1 MARISDDE
9 LKLIKETVS
18 LQRLVEGSG
27 VQLKPHGDNLVGHCP
42 FHDDKTPSLVV
53 TPAKNLWHCL
63 GACQCGGSVIDWVM
77 KQDKVSFRHAVEL
90 LRTDLIP
97 LAAECRADK
106 NDDVAIAAST
116 PTTLSPLLS
125 DSADNQAALKQ
136 VIDYYHETL
145 KQSPEALD
153 YLAKRGLN
161 HPELIE
167 RFKLGYANRTLGY
180 RLPNKQTQLGDKL
193 RSQLQRIGV
202 LRDSGHE
209 HFSGSVVIPIID
221 EQGIIHEVYGRK
233 ILGKRLR
240 KGTPLHTYLPRPH
253 RGVFNIHAFKNYQE
267 IILCESLIDAL
278 TFYAN
283 GFYNVTS
290 SFGVS
295 GFTNDLLNAFKTH
308 PIKKVWIAYDRDEA
322 GNKAAEKLAPQL
334 AELGIDCYRV
344 LFPKNMD
351 VNDYATH
358 MSPADKSLDLVLR
371 KAEWL
376 CNGKGKQDDE
386 HSENTSAALMSVVVE
401 STEESETSLAT
412 KKENDAT
419 ITSSTVPTILSDEL
433 SDIPAN
439 VKAHEVTLNLGERF
453 YRVRGLQKNM
463 SYEQLKINL
472 LIKHQ
477 EQFHVDTLDI
487 YSARHRAAY
496 IKQASHE
503 LSLKEDL
510 IKQDMGKL
518 LLKLE
523 ELQDQQIQGILEKED
538 NKLPKLSDAEL
549 KSALAFLQS
558 PHLLQ
563 TIQSDFAQLGIVGED
578 TNKLVGYLAA
588 TSRKL
593 DKPLAVMVQSSSA
606 AGKSSLMEA
615 ILSLMPAE
623 ERIHY
628 SAMTGQALFYMGEH
642 DLKHKI
648 LSIAEEEGATQTAY
662 ALKLLQSEGEVS
674 IASTGKNPTTGNLET
689 QEYRV
694 EGPVML
700 FSTTT
705 AIDID
710 EELMNRCLVLSVD
723 ESRDQTKAIH
733 HAQRNKRTLAGLRA
747 RQSKQQLIEL
757 HQNAQRLLRPLA
769 VLNPYADKLTFLDDK
784 TRTRRDHEKYLTLID
799 SIALLHQ
806 YQREIK
812 KDKHAGQ
819 ITEYIE
825 VTLADIDIANR
836 LAHEVLGKTLDELP
850 PQTRRLLQLI
860 HEMVSQHCEQQEIKQ
875 SDYRFSRKTI
885 REYTGFSDGQLKIH
899 CHRLEELE
907 YLFAHGGSRG
917 RAIHYELLYDGELNK
932 NTPHLMGLI
941 DIERLKQTYDA
952 QKSGSK
958 EEKLGQTTKKSAPS
972 QAQVSPKLGL
982 SQGEENEKN
991 TDKNRLKTTLS
1002 AQQAENALLEEK
1014 NHGFASHPSYSN
1026 GSNANTNPH
1035 AVSLLAAKG

>member
-18 LQRLVEGSG
+18 LQRLVESSG
-27 VQLKPHGDNLVGHCP
+27 VVLKPHGDNLMGHCP
-42 FHDDKTPSLVV
+42 FHADKTPSLVV

-77 KQDKVSFRHAVEL
+77 KKDKVSFRHAVEL
-90 LRTDLIP
+90 LRADLIP
-97 LAAECRADK
+97 LAANSGAENRV
-106 NDDVAIAAST
+106 DVEVAATAAT
-116 PTTLSPLLS
+116 PTKLSPLLS

-145 KQSPEALD
+145 KQSPEALE

-180 RLPNKQTQLGDKL
+180 RLPNKQTQLGEKL
-193 RSQLQRIGV
+193 RSQLQRIGI
-202 LRDSGHE
+202 LRESGHE
-209 HFSGSVVIPIID
+209 HFSGSLVIPVID
-221 EQGIIHEVYGRK
+221 EQGLIHEVYGRK

-240 KGTPLHTYLPRPH
+240 KGTPLHTYLPGPH
-253 RGVFNIHAFKNYQE
+253 RGVFNASAFKNYHD

-278 TFYAN
+278 TFYAH
-283 GFYNVTS
+283 GFYHVTS

-295 GFTNDLLNAFKTH
+295 GFTEDLLAAFKNH
-308 PIKKVWIAYDRDEA
+308 AIKKVFIAYDRDDA

-334 AELGIDCYRV
+334 AELGIDVYRA

-351 VNDYATH
+351 ANEYATH
-358 MSPADKSLDLVLR
+358 MSPADKSLSLVLR
-371 KAEWL
+371 KAEWML
-376 CNGKGKQDDE
+376 NGKGKA
-386 HSENTSAALMSVVVE
+386 ENNNTHDLVAVE
-401 STEESETSLAT
+401 AIEPTEATEAVKTAT
-412 KKENDAT
+412 KKENPVSGAMT
-419 ITSSTVPTILSDEL
+419 TSSSEL
-433 SDIPAN
+433 DDVSADI
-439 VKAHEVTLNLGERF
+439 KAHEITLTLGERF

-477 EQFHVDTLDI
+477 DQFHVDTLDI

-496 IKQASHE
+496 IKQVAHE
-503 LSLKEDL
+503 LSLKEDM
-510 IKQDMGKL
+510 IKQDIGKL

-523 ELQDQQIQGILEKED
+523 ELQDQQIQGVFEKED
-538 NKLPKLSDAEL
+538 TLPKLSDTEL

-563 TIQSDFAQLGIVGED
+563 TIQTDFAQLGIVGED

-615 ILSLMPAE
+615 ILSLMPNE

-733 HAQRNKRTLAGLRA
+733 QAQRNKRTLAGLRA
-747 RQSKQQLIEL
+747 RQSKNQLIQR

-806 YQREIK
+806 YQRAIK

-825 VTLADIDIANR
+825 VSLSDIEIANQ

-860 HEMVSQHCEQQEIKQ
+860 HEMVQQQCEQQQIKQ
-875 SDYRFSRKTI
+875 SDVRFSRKVI
-885 REYTGFSDGQLKIH
+885 RDYSGFSDFQVKKHLS
-899 CHRLEELE
+899 RLEDLE
-907 YLFAHGGSRG
+907 YVLIHKGKRG
-917 RAIHYELLYDGELNK
+917 QSYEYELLYQGEGEEANRF
-932 NTPHLMGLI
+932 LMGLI
-941 DIERLKQTYDA
+941 DV
-952 QKSGSK
+952 
-958 EEKLGQTTKKSAPS
+958 EKLKSDEKKEPLNNNKEPQDNKNEPLNSPQSAPK
-972 QAQVSPKLGL
+972 SPR
-982 SQGEENEKN
+982 SCMDENAK
-991 TDKNRLKTTLS
+991 TPDKNRLKSTLS
-1002 AQQAENALLEEK
+1002 AKVTENALLEEK
-1014 NHGFASHPSYSN
+1014 NNRLASHHTYRNSSN
-1026 GSNANTNPH
+1026 TLP
-1035 AVSLLAAKG
+1035 LLAAKV

>member
-1 MARISDDE
+1 MARISEDE
-9 LKLIKETVS
+9 LARIKETVS
-18 LQRLVEGSG
+18 LARLVESSG
-27 VQLKPHGDNLVGHCP
+27 VVLKPHGENLLGHCP

-63 GACQCGGSVIDWVM
+63 GACQAGGSVIDWVM
-77 KQDKVSFRHAVEL
+77 KHEKVSFRHAVEL
-90 LRTDLIP
+90 LRSDFLP
-97 LAAECRADK
+97 LAASDSGR
-106 NDDVAIAAST
+106 VPQAAVKLVNAT
-116 PTTLSPLLS
+116 QPAALLS
-125 DSADNQAALKQ
+125 ASADNQMALRQ

-161 HPELIE
+161 QPELID
-167 RFKLGYANRTLGY
+167 RFKIGYANRTLGY
-180 RLPNKQTQLGDKL
+180 RLPNKQTQLGSKL
-193 RSQLQRIGV
+193 RSQLQCIGI
-202 LRDSGHE
+202 LRESGHE
-209 HFSGSVVIPIID
+209 HFSGSIVIPVID
-221 EQGIIHEVYGRK
+221 EHGLITEVYGRK

-240 KGTPLHTYLPRPH
+240 KGTPLHTYLPGAH
-253 RGVFNIHAFKNYQE
+253 EGVFNLSAFKSYNE

-278 TFYAN
+278 TFYRH
-283 GFYNVTS
+283 GFFNVTTS
-290 SFGVS
+290 YGVS
-295 GFTNDLLNAFKTH
+295 GFTDDLLSAFKDH
-308 PIKKVWIAYDRDEA
+308 PIKTVFIAYDRDTA
-322 GNKAAEKLAPQL
+322 GNAAAEKLAPQL

-351 VNDYATH
+351 ANDYATH
-358 MSPADKSLDLVLR
+358 MSPADKSLDIVLR
-371 KAEWL
+371 KAQWL
-376 CNGKGKQDDE
+376 CSGKNK
-386 HSENTSAALMSVVVE
+386 SETEQEGVLEKCDAANVVVSPE
-401 STEESETSLAT
+401 SRVTPAAKALDPQAAKEEPSIAVAPMVPRAAGAADLIQAT
-412 KKENDAT
+412 
-419 ITSSTVPTILSDEL
+419 
-433 SDIPAN
+433 
-439 VKAHEVTLNLGERF
+439 VKDHEVTLNLGTRF

-472 LIKHQ
+472 LIKHK

-496 IKQASHE
+496 IKQAAHE
-503 LSLKEDL
+503 LSLKEEILKHDL
-510 IKQDMGKL
+510 GQL
-518 LLKLE
+518 LLQLE
-523 ELQDQQIQGILEKED
+523 QLQDQQIQGKLETKS
-538 NKLPKLSDAEL
+538 NLPKMSDGEL
-549 KSALAFLQS
+549 KAATAFLQS
-558 PHLLQ
+558 PDLLSR
-563 TIQSDFAQLGIVGED
+563 IQQDFEQLGVVGES

-615 ILSLMPAE
+615 ILSLMPSE

-628 SAMTGQALFYMGEH
+628 SAMTGQALFYMGEQ

-648 LSIAEEEGATQTAY
+648 LSIAEEEGASQTAY

-733 HAQRNKRTLAGLRA
+733 QAQRNKRTLAGLRA
-747 RQSKQQLIEL
+747 KQGKTQLLQL

-769 VLNPYADKLTFLDDK
+769 VLNPYADQLTFLDDK

-806 YQREIK
+806 YQRK
-812 KDKHAGQ
+812 TQKDKHAGQ
-819 ITEYIE
+819 VTEYIE
-825 VTLADIDIANR
+825 VTIDDIKIANQ

-860 HEMVSQHCEQQEIKQ
+860 HAMVTEHGELQQVRQ
-875 SDYRFSRKTI
+875 CDYRFSRKTI
-885 REYTGFSDGQLKIH
+885 RDYTGFSDGQLKIH

-907 YLFAHGGSRG
+907 YLFAHGGGRG
-917 RAIHYELLYDGELNK
+917 KLIQYELLYDGELDK
-932 NTPHLMGLI
+932 DVPHLMGLI
-941 DIERLKQTYDA
+941 DVDALKQGYDA
-952 QKSGSK
+952 QKSGSAK
-958 EEKLGQTTKKSAPS
+958 EKLGASEKKSVPS
-972 QAQVSPKLGL
+972 QAQVGAKLGS
-982 SQGEENEKN
+982 SQTDKDTKNTEKN
-991 TDKNRLKTTLS
+991 SLKYPNPIETDQT
-1002 AQQAENALLEEK
+1002 ALLIEK
-1014 NHGFASHPSYSN
+1014 NNGAASHHT
-1026 GSNANTNPH
+1026 A
-1035 AVSLLAAKG
+1035 LAAYMG